1 MHFAPR
7 KFCSLLLAV
16 GLLAPFSRAET
27 LRLRADPWMPYNGA
41 PAAKAPGFGIEIAR
55 AIFEPA
61 GITVEYE
68 NQPWGDALIACAAGR
83 IDAVIGASATE
94 AAKLVVPKLDLGSPR
109 VGLFTLKS
117 SPWRYENLASLTKER
132 VAVVADYKYYDALD
146 AYIDKHKEPQV
157 IRYSGDSALSDAI
170 ADLVAGKVDV
180 VAEVYPVFAWT
191 ARSGGYKPEQ
201 FRLAYLHEA
210 EPVYVAFAPTDEG
223 RRHARLFDEG
233 LRKLRASGK
242 LAEILK
248 RYGQDDWQ

>member
-1 MHFAPR
+1 MNFAPR
-7 KFCSLLLAV
+7 KFYVLFV
-16 GLLAPFSRAET
+16 VTGLLITTSRAEM
-27 LRLRADPWMPYNGA
+27 LRIRADSWMPYNGSA
-41 PAAKAPGFGIEIAR
+41 GEKFPGFGVEIAQ
-55 AIFEPA
+55 AIFEPS
-61 GITVEYE
+61 GITVDY
-68 NQPWGDALIACAAGR
+68 QSQAWGDALIACAAGQ
-83 IDAVIGASATE
+83 IDAVIGASPTE
-94 AAKLVVPKLDLGSPR
+94 AAKLVVPTLSLGSPR

-117 SPWRYENLASLTKER
+117 SRWRYENLASLPKER
-132 VAVVADYKYYDALD
+132 VAVVADYKYYDAID
-146 AYIDKHKEPQV
+146 GYIDKHKEPQV
-157 IRYSGDSALSDAI
+157 IRYAGDTALRDAI

-180 VAEVYPVFAWT
+180 VVEVYPVFAWT

-210 EPVYVAFAPTDEG
+210 EPVYIAFAPTDEG